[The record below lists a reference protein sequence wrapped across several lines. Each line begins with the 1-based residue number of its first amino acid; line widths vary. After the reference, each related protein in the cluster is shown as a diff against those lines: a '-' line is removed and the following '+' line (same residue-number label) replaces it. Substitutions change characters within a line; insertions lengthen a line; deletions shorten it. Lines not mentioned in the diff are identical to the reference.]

1 MSAQILKYAYFPGCV
16 AQGACRE
23 LYQSTQALTQVLGIE
38 LIEMKKAA
46 CCGSGT
52 FKEDS
57 QLLEDTVNA
66 RNIALAEELS
76 LPLLT
81 HCSTCQGVIGHVDER
96 LKESQKTQPTYLK
109 QINSLL
115 QKQSCSPYQGST
127 EVKHLLWALVA
138 DYGLEEIQ
146 NRVTRKLSGL
156 KCAAFY
162 GCYLLRGQ
170 TNLSYDDPYQP
181 ESMENVFRA
190 IGATPIYYR
199 GRTQCCGWPLSSY
212 ATNQAFQMAGNHI
225 SEAIDKGADCMVTPC
240 PLCHLNLDS
249 RQSEVERVIG
259 HKLGLPVLHL
269 PQLIALALGISP
281 KKLGLDRHIVST
293 SPVLEKLGF

>member
-1 MSAQILKYAYFPGCV
+1 MPSQTLTYAYFPGCV

-23 LYQSTQALTQVLGIE
+23 LYQSTAALTQALGIKLLE
-38 LIEMKKAA
+38 LKKAA

-66 RNIALAEELS
+66 RNIALAEELN

-96 LKESQKTQPTYLK
+96 LKELQQTDPAYVEQV
-109 QINSLL
+109 NSLL
-115 QKQSCSPYQGST
+115 QKESCSPYQGST

-138 DYGLEEIQ
+138 DYGLETLQ
-146 NRVTRKLSGL
+146 TRVTQKLSGL

-162 GCYLLRGQ
+162 GCYLLRAQ
-170 TNLSYDDPYQP
+170 KSMPYDDPWQP
-181 ESMENVFRA
+181 EAMENVFRA
-190 IGATPIYYR
+190 IGATPVYYR
-199 GRTQCCGWPLSSY
+199 GRIQCCGWPIASY
-212 ATNQAFQMAGNHI
+212 ASEQSFKMAGGHI
-225 SEAIDKGADCMVTPC
+225 QEAIEAGADCLVTPC

-249 RQSEVERVIG
+249 RQPEVEKVIG
-259 HKLGLPVLHL
+259 RKLGLPVLHL
-269 PQLIALALGISP
+269 PQLVALALSIEP
-281 KKLGLDRHIVST
+281 KQLGLDRHIVAT
-293 SPVLEKLGF
+293 RPVLEKLGL

>member
-1 MSAQILKYAYFPGCV
+1 MTLRYAYFPGCV

-23 LYQSTQALTQVLGIE
+23 LYQSTNALTQALGIE
-38 LIEMKKAA
+38 LIELKKAS

-66 RNIALAEELS
+66 RNIALAESLN

-81 HCSTCQGVIGHVDER
+81 HCSTCQGVLGHVDER
-96 LKESQKTQPTYLK
+96 LKDAQQNDVAYLDQVNGFLK
-109 QINSLL
+109 
-115 QKQSCSPYQGST
+115 KEGCSPYQGST
-127 EVKHLLWALVA
+127 EVKHLLWALVG
-138 DYGLEEIQ
+138 DFGLEALQ
-146 NRVTRKLSGL
+146 QRVTQKLSGL
-156 KCAAFY
+156 NCAAFY

-170 TNLSYDDPYQP
+170 KHLPYDDPHSP

-190 IGATPIYYR
+190 VGANPIYYR

-212 ATNQAFQMAGNHI
+212 ATELSFQMAGGHLQ
-225 SEAIDKGADCMVTPC
+225 EAIAAGADCLVTPC

-249 RQSEVERVIG
+249 RQPEVEKVIG
-259 HKLGLPVLHL
+259 RSLGLPVLHL
-269 PQLIALALGISP
+269 PQLVALALGVSP
-281 KKLGLDRHIVST
+281 SQLGLDRHIVST
-293 SPVLEKLGF
+293 RPVLEKLGLV